1 MMIKADNLF
10 KVDKDIELSL
20 KQEFIKALKD
30 ENFVKIVNKL
40 DMDEDVLMKYTSRL
54 QDCSLECSNCNGCS
68 SLNECKNKV
77 RGFVLTPL
85 KNNNIISFSY
95 VACDYTKKEEY
106 KDNVVLFDVSKEI
119 KNASLSN
126 VFRDD
131 VNRVE
136 ILKRIMSYY
145 NNFFSDNK
153 DKGIYLYGSFGTGK
167 TYLISALLNELAKKG
182 VKSTVVHV
190 PELIRGLK
198 ESFSSDYRDRFATLK
213 MTPILLLDDIGAE
226 YLTTWSRDEVLEP
239 LLHYRMNENLPTFFT
254 SNLSLEQLERHF
266 VLANTSI
273 DMINAQRII
282 ERIKKLSVPVELV
295 SKNIRG

>member
-1 MMIKADNLF
+1 MLKANDYF

-30 ENFVKIVNKL
+30 EDFVKLVNKL
-40 DMDEDVLMKYTSRL
+40 DIEEDILMKYTSRL
-54 QDCSLECSNCNGCS
+54 QDCSNECRNCKGCNGLS
-68 SLNECKNKV
+68 ECKNKV
-77 RGFVLTPL
+77 RGFVLTPI
-85 KNNNIISFSY
+85 KNKNIISFSY
-95 VACDYTKKEEY
+95 IGCDYTKKEEY
-106 KDNVVLFDVSKEI
+106 KENVVLFDISKEI
-119 KNASLSN
+119 KDANLSN

-131 VNRVE
+131 KNRVE
-136 ILKRIMSYY
+136 ILKKIMSYY
-145 NNFFSDNK
+145 NNFFTDNK

-198 ESFSSDYRDRFATLK
+198 ESFSSDYKDRFATLK
-213 MTPILLLDDIGAE
+213 NTPILLLDDIGAE
-226 YLTTWSRDEVLEP
+226 YLTTWSRDEILEP

-254 SNLSLEQLERHF
+254 SNLSLEQLEKHF
-266 VLANTSI
+266 VLNNSSI

>member
-1 MMIKADNLF
+1 MLKANDYF
-10 KVDKDIELSL
+10 KVDKDMELSL
-20 KQEFIKALKD
+20 KQEFIMALKD
-30 ENFVKIVNKL
+30 EEFTKLVNKL
-40 DMDEDVLMKYTSRL
+40 DVEENVLIKYTSRL
-54 QDCSLECSNCNGCS
+54 QDCSIECSNCKGCNGLS
-68 SLNECKNKV
+68 ECKNKV
-77 RGFVLTPL
+77 RGFVLTPV
-85 KNNNIISFSY
+85 KNKNIISFSY
-95 VACDYTKKEEY
+95 IGCEYTKKEEY
-106 KDNVVLFDVSKEI
+106 KENVVLFDISKEI
-119 KNASLSN
+119 KDASLSS

-131 VNRVE
+131 KNRVE
-136 ILKRIMSYY
+136 ILKKIMSYY
-145 NNFFSDNK
+145 NNFFTDNK

-198 ESFSSDYRDRFATLK
+198 ESFSSDYKDRFATLK
-213 MTPILLLDDIGAE
+213 TTPILLLDDIGAE
-226 YLTTWSRDEVLEP
+226 YLTVWSRDEILEP

-254 SNLSLEQLERHF
+254 SNLSLEQLEKHF
-266 VLANTSI
+266 VLNNSSI

>member
-1 MMIKADNLF
+1 MIKANDVF
-10 KVDKDIELSL
+10 KIDKDIELSL

-30 ENFVKIVNKL
+30 KDFVSLVNSL
-40 DMDEDVLMKYTSRL
+40 ELDEDVLMKYTSRL
-54 QDCSLECSNCNGCS
+54 KDCVSECKNCNGCQG
-68 SLNECKNKV
+68 LIECKNKA
-77 RGFVLTPL
+77 RGFILTPR
-85 KNNNIISFSY
+85 KNNNMINFSY
-95 VACDYTKKEEY
+95 MACEYTKKEEY
-106 KDNVVLFDVSKEI
+106 KDNVVLFDISKEI

-136 ILKRIMSYY
+136 ILKKIMSYY
-145 NNFFSDNK
+145 NNYFTDNK

-213 MTPILLLDDIGAE
+213 TTPILLLDDIGAE
-226 YLTTWSRDEVLEP
+226 YLTAWSRDEVLEP

-254 SNLSLEQLERHF
+254 SNLSLEQLEKHF
-266 VLANTSI
+266 VLTNTSI
-273 DMINAQRII
+273 DMINAQRIL
-282 ERIKKLSVPVELV
+282 ERIKKLSVPVELI

>member
-1 MMIKADNLF
+1 MLKANDYF
-10 KVDKDIELSL
+10 KVDKDMELSL

-30 ENFVKIVNKL
+30 ENFVKVVNKL
-40 DMDEDVLMKYTSRL
+40 DVEEEVLMKYTSRL
-54 QDCSLECSNCNGCS
+54 QDCSIECSNCKDCTGLS
-68 SLNECKNKV
+68 ECKNKV
-77 RGFVLTPL
+77 KGFVLTPI
-85 KNNNIISFSY
+85 KNKNIISFSY
-95 VACDYTKKEEY
+95 VGCDYTKKEEY
-106 KDNVVLFDVSKEI
+106 KDNVVLFDISKEI
-119 KNASLSN
+119 KDASLSS

-131 VNRVE
+131 KNRVE
-136 ILKRIMSYY
+136 ILKKIMSYY
-145 NNFFSDNK
+145 NNFFTDNK

-167 TYLISALLNELAKKG
+167 TYLISALLNEFAKKG

-198 ESFSSDYRDRFATLK
+198 ESFSSDYKDRFSTLK
-213 MTPILLLDDIGAE
+213 TTPILLLDDIGAE

-254 SNLSLEQLERHF
+254 SNLSLEQLEKHF
-266 VLANTSI
+266 VLNNSNI

-282 ERIKKLSVPVELV
+282 ESIKKLSVPVELV

>member
-1 MMIKADNLF
+1 MIKSSDVF
-10 KVDKDIELSL
+10 KIDKDIELSL

-30 ENFVKIVNKL
+30 NDFVKLVNSLEL
-40 DMDEDVLMKYTSRL
+40 DESILMKYTSRL
-54 QDCSLECSNCNGCS
+54 KDCVNECRNCNGCQG
-68 SLNECKNKV
+68 LIECKNKA
-77 RGFVLTPL
+77 RGFILTPR
-85 KNNNIISFSY
+85 KNNNMINFSY
-95 VACDYTKKEEY
+95 LACEYTKKEEY

-119 KNASLSN
+119 KNASLSS

-136 ILKRIMSYY
+136 ILKKIMSYY
-145 NNFFSDNK
+145 NNYFTENK

-198 ESFSSDYRDRFATLK
+198 ESFSSDYKDRFSTLK
-213 MTPILLLDDIGAE
+213 TTPILLLDDIGAE
-226 YLTTWSRDEVLEP
+226 YLTPWSRDEILEP

-254 SNLSLEQLERHF
+254 SNLSLEQLEKHF
-266 VLANTSI
+266 VLSNTSV

-282 ERIKKLSVPVELV
+282 ERIKKLSISVELI

>member
-1 MMIKADNLF
+1 MLKANDYF
-10 KVDKDIELSL
+10 KVDKDMELSL

-30 ENFVKIVNKL
+30 ENFTKLVNRL
-40 DMDEDVLMKYTSRL
+40 DIEEDVLMKYTSRL
-54 QDCSLECSNCNGCS
+54 QDCSNKCSNCKGCNGLS
-68 SLNECKNKV
+68 ECKNKV
-77 RGFVLTPL
+77 RGFVLTPI
-85 KNNNIISFSY
+85 KNKNIISFSY
-95 VACDYTKKEEY
+95 VGCEYTKKEEY
-106 KDNVVLFDVSKEI
+106 KENVVLFDISKEI
-119 KNASLSN
+119 KDASLSS

-131 VNRVE
+131 KNRVE
-136 ILKRIMSYY
+136 ILKKIMSYY
-145 NNFFSDNK
+145 NNFFTDNK

-198 ESFSSDYRDRFATLK
+198 ESFSSDYKDRFATLK
-213 MTPILLLDDIGAE
+213 TTPILLLDDIGAE
-226 YLTTWSRDEVLEP
+226 YLTVWSRDEVLEP

-254 SNLSLEQLERHF
+254 SNLSLEQLEKHF
-266 VLANTSI
+266 VLNNSSI

>member
-1 MMIKADNLF
+1 MLKANDYF
-10 KVDKDIELSL
+10 KVDKDMELSL

-30 ENFVKIVNKL
+30 EEFTKLVNKL
-40 DMDEDVLMKYTSRL
+40 DVEENVLIKYTSRL
-54 QDCSLECSNCNGCS
+54 QDCSIECSNCKGCNGLS
-68 SLNECKNKV
+68 ECKNKV
-77 RGFVLTPL
+77 RGFVLTPV
-85 KNNNIISFSY
+85 KNKNIISFSY
-95 VACDYTKKEEY
+95 IGCEYTKKEEY
-106 KDNVVLFDVSKEI
+106 KENVVLFDISKEI
-119 KNASLSN
+119 KDASLSS

-131 VNRVE
+131 KNRVE
-136 ILKRIMSYY
+136 ILKKIMSYY
-145 NNFFSDNK
+145 NNFFTDNK

-198 ESFSSDYRDRFATLK
+198 ESFSSDYKDRFATLK
-213 MTPILLLDDIGAE
+213 TTPILLLDDIGAE
-226 YLTTWSRDEVLEP
+226 YLTVWSRDEILEP

-254 SNLSLEQLERHF
+254 SNLSLEQLEKHF
-266 VLANTSI
+266 VLNNSSI